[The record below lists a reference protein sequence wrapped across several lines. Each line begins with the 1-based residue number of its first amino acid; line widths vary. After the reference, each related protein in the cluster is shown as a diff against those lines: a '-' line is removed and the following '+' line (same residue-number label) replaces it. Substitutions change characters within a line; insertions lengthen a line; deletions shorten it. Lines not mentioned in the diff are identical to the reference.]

1 MRRRLVTLVILL
13 LLGAVVNVGMAWGC
27 AIGVDVRGGEEK
39 IGLFEHQDVSEHEE
53 WWAFM
58 RYSRPGAAYVFSWRM
73 RAEWDASGH
82 SPDEVVPNWSGFK
95 TPTREYESMLRD
107 GEICLADGRG
117 WPMLALWSVWLD
129 AGRPQQAKP
138 PRVKHGIVTSL
149 PWWGD
154 YAPRIL
160 PLRPI
165 WPGFAINTIFYAAIL
180 WLPIRGPFALRR
192 HIRRKRGLCVACGY
206 DLRHA
211 DHDAC
216 PECGAGGATMSI
228 RADQNEPG
236 PIASSQL

>member
-1 MRRRLVTLVILL
+1 MSRWLSSVVVCSI
-13 LLGAVVNVGMAWGC
+13 LGAITNLAVAWGC
-27 AIGVDVRGGEEK
+27 AIGVDVLKGEGK
-39 IGLFEHQDVSEHEE
+39 IGSVEHQDVSEQEE

-58 RYSRPGAAYVFSWRM
+58 RHSQPGGTYVFSWRQ
-73 RAEWDASGH
+73 RGAPVSTVCSISEAPPDQVADSRL

-95 TPTREYESMLRD
+95 TPTREYESMLR
-107 GEICLADGRG
+107 EYELLHADGRG

-165 WPGFAINTIFYAAIL
+165 WPGFAINTAFYAATL

-206 DLRHA
+206 DLRGNLLA
-211 DHDAC
+211 GC
-216 PECGAGGATMSI
+216 PECGWRREAGG
-228 RADQNEPG
+228 
-236 PIASSQL
+236 